1 MSQDP
6 RQFSPMFSIDVSA
19 EPSAASNAGK
29 IDANELIVAL
39 LRQMVENQ
47 KRELKLLEDIS
58 GHLVSAQKQRQS
70 ELTLWKEANPVL
82 ANKCRVATETLA
94 KVQTQFLQSL
104 TEDVAFN
111 EENLVDSDYMLND
124 FVDRYGPRLAH
135 LNGVLQVLSTLSSN
149 PPAST
154 NQP

>member
-19 EPSAASNAGK
+19 EPSSASNAGK

-47 KRELKLLEDIS
+47 KRELKILEDIS
-58 GHLVSAQKQRQS
+58 AHLSNAQKQRQS
-70 ELTLWKEANPVL
+70 ELALWKEANPVL
-82 ANKCRVATETLA
+82 ANNCRVATETLA

-124 FVDRYGPRLAH
+124 FVDRYGPRRAPQRRFAGPFDPKQHRAELF
-135 LNGVLQVLSTLSSN
+135 NT
-149 PPAST
+149 P
-154 NQP
+154 

>member
-19 EPSAASNAGK
+19 DGSTPANQGK
-29 IDANELIVAL
+29 IDANELIVTL

-58 GHLVSAQKQRQS
+58 GHLVSAQKQRQT

-82 ANKCRVATETLA
+82 SNNCRVATETLA

-111 EENLVDSDYMLND
+111 EENLVDSDYMLNE

-135 LNGVLQVLSTLSSN
+135 LNGVLQVLSTLSSSG
-149 PPAST
+149 PAPST
-154 NQP
+154 TP

>member
-19 EPSAASNAGK
+19 EPSSASNAGK

-47 KRELKLLEDIS
+47 KRELKILEDIS
-58 GHLVSAQKQRQS
+58 AHLSNAQKQRQS
-70 ELTLWKEANPVL
+70 ELALWKEANPVL
-82 ANKCRVATETLA
+82 ANNCRVATETLA

-135 LNGVLQVLSTLSSN
+135 LNGVLQVLSTLSSTGPN
-149 PPAST
+149 SSNTP
-154 NQP
+154 

>member
-19 EPSAASNAGK
+19 EPSSASNAGK

-58 GHLVSAQKQRQS
+58 AHLSSAQKQRQS
-70 ELTLWKEANPVL
+70 ELALWKEANPVL
-82 ANKCRVATETLA
+82 ANNCRVATETLA

-111 EENLVDSDYMLND
+111 EENLVVSDYMLND

-135 LNGVLQVLSTLSSN
+135 LNGVLQVLSTLSSTGPN
-149 PPAST
+149 SSNTP
-154 NQP
+154 

>member
-19 EPSAASNAGK
+19 EPSSASNAGK

-47 KRELKLLEDIS
+47 KRELKILEDIS
-58 GHLVSAQKQRQS
+58 AHLSSAQKQRQS
-70 ELTLWKEANPVL
+70 ELALWKEANPVL
-82 ANKCRVATETLA
+82 ANNCRVATETLA

-135 LNGVLQVLSTLSSN
+135 LNGVLQVLSTLSSTGPN
-149 PPAST
+149 SSNTP
-154 NQP
+154 

>member
-19 EPSAASNAGK
+19 EPSSASNAGK

-58 GHLVSAQKQRQS
+58 AHLSSAQKQRQS
-70 ELTLWKEANPVL
+70 ELALWKEANPVL
-82 ANKCRVATETLA
+82 ANNCRVATETLA

-135 LNGVLQVLSTLSSN
+135 LNGVLQVLSTLSSTGPN
-149 PPAST
+149 SSNTP
-154 NQP
+154 